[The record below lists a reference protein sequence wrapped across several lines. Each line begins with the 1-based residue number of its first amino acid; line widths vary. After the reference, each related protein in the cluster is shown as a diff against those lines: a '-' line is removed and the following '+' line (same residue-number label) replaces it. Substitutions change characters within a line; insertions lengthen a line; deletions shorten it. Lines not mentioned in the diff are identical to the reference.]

1 MNAPAPVHVREIA
14 IEDINVLNPR
24 SRRKNVFAQVV
35 DSVSKV
41 GLKRPITVSPSH
53 EGCEKYDLV
62 CGQGRIEAYLA
73 LGQTTIP
80 AIVRQLDQEACL
92 VMSLVENIARRK
104 HGNLELLQSI
114 RVLADRGYES
124 KRIASKT
131 GLSCDYVH
139 GITNLLERGEDR
151 LILAVEA
158 GDMPISL
165 AIEIAETD
173 DAAIQDAVTRAYES
187 GELRGKKLLK
197 AKRLLE
203 HRRQLGKKVL
213 FRGVRPDTRR
223 GESKITTKHL
233 VTAYQNEADK
243 QRETLRRAELAQ
255 SRLSFI
261 VEALRALL
269 ADENF
274 VTLLRAE
281 QIMSMPQGLHDLL
294 VSGREGQ
301 P

>member
-1 MNAPAPVHVREIA
+1 
-14 IEDINVLNPR
+14 
-24 SRRKNVFAQVV
+24 
-35 DSVSKV
+35 
-41 GLKRPITVSPSH
+41 
-53 EGCEKYDLV
+53 
-62 CGQGRIEAYLA
+62 
-73 LGQTTIP
+73 
-80 AIVRQLDQEACL
+80 
-92 VMSLVENIARRK
+92 MSLVENIARRR
-104 HGNLELLQSI
+104 HGTLELLQSI
-114 RVLADRGYES
+114 RILAERGYDP
-124 KRIASKT
+124 KQVADKT
-131 GLSCDYVH
+131 GLSIDYVH
-139 GITNLLERGEDR
+139 GITNLLKSGEDR

-173 DAAIQDAVTRAYES
+173 DAAIQNAVTRAYES
-187 GELRGKKLLK
+187 GVLRGKKLLK

-223 GESKITTKHL
+223 GESKITTKQL
-233 VTAYQNEADK
+233 VTAYQKEADK

-261 VEALRALL
+261 VEALKTLL

-274 VTLLRAE
+274 LTLLRAE
-281 QIMSMPQGLHDLL
+281 QIKSMPQGLHDLL
-294 VSGREGQ
+294 AGGQGGQ